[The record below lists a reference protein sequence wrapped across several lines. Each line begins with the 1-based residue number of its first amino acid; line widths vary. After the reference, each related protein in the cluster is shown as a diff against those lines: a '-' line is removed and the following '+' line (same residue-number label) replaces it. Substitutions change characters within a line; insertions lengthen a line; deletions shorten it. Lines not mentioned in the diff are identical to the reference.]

1 MSKIVDI
8 LIPDLGADK
17 DVDLIEV
24 MVEVG
29 DVVEVEDGLITLETE
44 KASMDV
50 PTTEAGVIKEI
61 LVKVGDKMNSGD
73 LIARVEIQDEA
84 STEETK
90 EEVKATPVAQA
101 SSGVTASQ
109 APTNVE
115 IKADA
120 KEIKAE
126 ALVIGA
132 GPGGYSA
139 AFRCA
144 DLGLDT
150 VLVERHDTLGGVCL
164 NVGCIPSKALLH
176 VAKVIEEAEHIE
188 HAGISFATPTID
200 LPGVAAYKAGVV
212 KKLTDGLA
220 GMAKMRKVTI
230 VQGHASFIDNNSIIV
245 NHSKDDGQTKV
256 TFDSCIIAAG
266 SQSSKMSWI
275 PHEDPRIWDSTNA
288 LEVKEVP
295 KRLLIMGGGII
306 GLEMGTVYEK
316 LGSKVDV
323 VIRGNQVMTGTDK
336 DIVKVYQKANE
347 KRFNFMFKTQT
358 QAIIP
363 KEDGIYVEFKG
374 DNAPEPQM
382 YDAVLVAMGRTPN
395 GLKIGLENTGV
406 EVDEKGFISVDKQM
420 RTKVP
425 HIYAIGDIIGNPM
438 LAHKAV
444 HEGHVAAE
452 VIAGHKV
459 FFEPKQIPG
468 IAYTFPEIATA
479 GLTEIEAKEQGINY
493 EVASFPWAASGRAL
507 AADVA
512 GAGMTK
518 LIFDKDSHQLIGG
531 SIVGD
536 NAGELLGEISL
547 ALEMDCDA
555 EDIGLTIHAHPTLHE
570 SVGMCAEIFH
580 GSITDLPNP
589 KAIKKK

>member
-1 MSKIVDI
+1 MSTMVDI
-8 LIPDLGADK
+8 FIPDLGADK

-24 MVEVG
+24 MVSVG
-29 DVVEVEDGLITLETE
+29 EEVEVEDGLVTLETE

-50 PTTEAGVIKEI
+50 PSTHAGIIKEI
-61 LVKVGDKMNSGD
+61 LVEVGAKVNSGD
-73 LIARVEIQDEA
+73 LIARVELQEEA
-84 STEETK
+84 SAPAEAPKTEPAKAAPSAAAAATASNVEVSANVK
-90 EEVKATPVAQA
+90 EVKGQV
-101 SSGVTASQ
+101 
-109 APTNVE
+109 
-115 IKADA
+115 
-120 KEIKAE
+120 
-126 ALVIGA
+126 LVIGA

-150 VLVERHDTLGGVCL
+150 VLVERHPTLGGVCL

-188 HAGISFATPTID
+188 HAGITFAKPTID

-212 KKLTDGLA
+212 KRLTDGLA
-220 GMAKMRKVTI
+220 GMAKMRKVTV
-230 VQGHASFIDNNSIIV
+230 VQGNATFLDSNTVIV
-245 NHSKDDGQTKV
+245 NHTDKEGEQTKV
-256 TFDSCIIAAG
+256 SFDNCIIAAG
-266 SQSSKMSWI
+266 SQSSKMGFI

-295 KRLLIMGGGII
+295 KRLLVMGGGII

-316 LGSKVDV
+316 LGSQVDV

-406 EVDEKGFISVDKQM
+406 EVDDYGFISVDNQM

-425 HIYAIGDIIGNPM
+425 NIFAIGDIIGGPM

-479 GLTEIEAKEQGINY
+479 GLSENEAKEQGLNY
-493 EVASFPWAASGRAL
+493 EVATFPWAASGRAL

-589 KAIKKK
+589 KAVKKK

>member
-1 MSKIVDI
+1 MSNIIDI
-8 LIPDLGADK
+8 FIPDLGGDK
-17 DVDLIEV
+17 DVDLIDI

-29 DVVEVEDGLITLETE
+29 ETVEEEDGLITLETE

-50 PTTEAGVIKEI
+50 PTTHGGVIKEI
-61 LVKVGDKMNSGD
+61 LVKVGDKANSGD
-73 LIARVEIQDEA
+73 LIARL
-84 STEETK
+84 
-90 EEVKATPVAQA
+90 EV
-101 SSGVTASQ
+101 
-109 APTNVE
+109 
-115 IKADA
+115 ADSA
-120 KEIKAE
+120 KAE
-126 ALVIGA
+126 APAQEAPKASQQAASTPAPTVNANAGEVKGQVLVIGA

-144 DLGLDT
+144 DLGLDV

-176 VAKVIEEAEHIE
+176 VAKVIEEAEHIN
-188 HAGISFATPTID
+188 HAGVTFAKPEVDIA
-200 LPGVAAYKAGVV
+200 GVAAYKSGVV
-212 KKLTDGLA
+212 KKLTDGLSA
-220 GMAKMRKVTI
+220 MAKMRKVTVI
-230 VQGHASFIDNNSIIV
+230 QGTAEFLDSHSVIV
-245 NHSKDDGQTKV
+245 NHTKDDGQTTVK
-256 TFDSCIIAAG
+256 FDNCIIAAG
-266 SQSSKMSWI
+266 SQSSKMGFI

-288 LEVKEVP
+288 LEMKEVP
-295 KRLLIMGGGII
+295 KRLLVMGGGII

-336 DIVKVYQKANE
+336 DIVKVYTKSNE

-363 KEDGIYVEFKG
+363 KKEGIYVEFKG
-374 DNAPEPQM
+374 DNAPAEPQM

-395 GLKIGLENTGV
+395 GLKLGLDKAGV
-406 EVDEKGFISVDKQM
+406 NVNEKGMIGTDNQL
-420 RTKVP
+420 RTNVP
-425 HIYAIGDIIGNPM
+425 HIFAIGDIIAGPM

-459 FFEPKQIPG
+459 YFEPKQIPG

-479 GLTEIEAKEQGINY
+479 GLSEIEAKEQGINY
-493 EVASFPWAASGRAL
+493 EVASFPWSASGRAL
-507 AADVA
+507 AADVSKD
-512 GAGMTK
+512 GMTK
-518 LIFDKDSHQLIGG
+518 LIFDKDTHQLIGG
-531 SIVGD
+531 ALVGD

-555 EDIGLTIHAHPTLHE
+555 EDIALTIHAHPTLHE
-570 SVGMCAEIFH
+570 SVGMAAEIFD
-580 GSITDLPNP
+580 GTITDLPNA
-589 KAIKKK
+589 KAVKKK

>member
-1 MSKIVDI
+1 MSNIIDI
-8 LIPDLGADK
+8 FIPDLGGDT
-17 DVDLIEV
+17 DVDLIDI

-29 DVVEVEDGLITLETE
+29 DTVEEEDGLITLETE

-50 PTTEAGVIKEI
+50 PTTHGGVVKEI
-61 LVKVGDKMNSGD
+61 LVKVGDKANSGD
-73 LIARVEIQDEA
+73 LIARLEVADSAEA
-84 STEETK
+84 
-90 EEVKATPVAQA
+90 ATSAPAQEA
-101 SSGVTASQ
+101 PAASQ
-109 APTNVE
+109 AQATPAPTVNANATEV
-115 IKADA
+115 KGQV
-120 KEIKAE
+120 
-126 ALVIGA
+126 LVIGA

-144 DLGLDT
+144 DLGLDV

-176 VAKVIEEAEHIE
+176 VAKVIEEAEHIN
-188 HAGISFATPTID
+188 HAGVTFAKPEVDIA
-200 LPGVAAYKAGVV
+200 GVAAYKSGVV
-212 KKLTDGLA
+212 KKLTDGLSA
-220 GMAKMRKVTI
+220 MAKMRKVTVI
-230 VQGHASFIDNNSIIV
+230 QGTAEFLDDHSVIV
-245 NHSKDDGQTKV
+245 NHTKDDGQTTVK
-256 TFDSCIIAAG
+256 FDNCIIAAG
-266 SQSSKMSWI
+266 SQSSKMGFI

-288 LEVKEVP
+288 LEMKEVP
-295 KRLLIMGGGII
+295 KRLLVMGGGII

-336 DIVKVYQKANE
+336 DIVKVYTKSNE

-363 KEDGIYVEFKG
+363 KADGIYVEFKG

-395 GLKIGLENTGV
+395 GLNLGLDKAGV
-406 EVDEKGFISVDKQM
+406 NVNEKGMIATDNQL
-420 RTKVP
+420 RTNVP
-425 HIYAIGDIIGNPM
+425 HIFAIGDIIAGPM

-459 FFEPKQIPG
+459 YFEPKQIPG

-479 GLTEIEAKEQGINY
+479 GMSEIEAKEQGINY
-493 EVASFPWAASGRAL
+493 EVASFPWSASGRAL
-507 AADVA
+507 AADVSKD
-512 GAGMTK
+512 GMTK
-518 LIFDKDSHQLIGG
+518 LIFDKDTHQLIGG
-531 SIVGD
+531 ALVGD

-555 EDIGLTIHAHPTLHE
+555 EDIALTIHAHPTLHE
-570 SVGMCAEIFH
+570 SVGMAAEIFD
-580 GSITDLPNP
+580 GVITDLPNA
-589 KAIKKK
+589 KAVKRK

>member
-1 MSKIVDI
+1 MSKLVDI
-8 LIPDLGADK
+8 FIPDLGADK

-29 DVVEVEDGLITLETE
+29 DRVEVEDGLITLETE

-50 PTTEAGVIKEI
+50 PTTHAGIIKEI

-73 LIARVEIQDEA
+73 LIARVEVAQ
-84 STEETK
+84 EEVKEEKTK
-90 EEVKATPVAQA
+90 EEPKTNTATPK
-101 SSGVTASQ
+101 
-109 APTNVE
+109 PTKVEVNSDAGE
-115 IKADA
+115 IKGQV
-120 KEIKAE
+120 
-126 ALVIGA
+126 LVIGA

-150 VLVERHDTLGGVCL
+150 VLVERHPTLGGVCL

-188 HAGISFATPTID
+188 HAGIKFPKPQID
-200 LPGVAAYKAGVV
+200 LPGVAAYKSGVV
-212 KKLTDGLA
+212 KRLTDGLSA
-220 GMAKMRKVTI
+220 MAKMRKVTV
-230 VQGHASFIDNNSIIV
+230 VQGIAKFIDE
-245 NHSKDDGQTKV
+245 HSVLVEHTDESGKQTKV
-256 TFDSCIIAAG
+256 SFDSCIIAAG
-266 SQSSKMSWI
+266 SQSSKMSFI

-295 KRLLIMGGGII
+295 KKLLVMGGGII
-306 GLEMGTVYEK
+306 GLEMGTVYQK
-316 LGSKVDV
+316 LGSEVDV

-358 QAIIP
+358 QSIIP
-363 KEDGIYVEFKG
+363 KKDGIYVEFKG
-374 DNAPEPQM
+374 DNAPAQM

-395 GLKIGLENTGV
+395 GLNIGLENTGV

-425 HIYAIGDIIGNPM
+425 HIFAIGDIIGQPM

-479 GLTEIEAKEQGINY
+479 GLSEIQAKEAGINY
-493 EVASFPWAASGRAL
+493 EVSSFPWTASGRAL
-507 AADVA
+507 ASDVA
-512 GAGMTK
+512 SSGMTK
-518 LIFDKDSHQLIGG
+518 LIFDKETDQLIGG
-531 SIVGD
+531 AIVGD

-589 KAIKKK
+589 KAKKKK

>member
-1 MSKIVDI
+1 MGKIVDI

-17 DVDLIEV
+17 DVDLIDV
-24 MVEVG
+24 MVEIG
-29 DVVEVEDGLITLETE
+29 DEVEVEDGLITLETE

-50 PTTEAGVIKEI
+50 PTTHAGVIKEI

-73 LIARVEIQDEA
+73 LIARVEVQEEA
-84 STEETK
+84 SAEPAK
-90 EEVKATPVAQA
+90 EEVKA
-101 SSGVTASQ
+101 
-109 APTNVE
+109 APTAAPAASKPAPSNVE
-115 IKADA
+115 VSANA
-120 KEIKAE
+120 KEVKGQV
-126 ALVIGA
+126 LVIGA

-150 VLVERHDTLGGVCL
+150 VLVERHPTLGGVCL

-176 VAKVIEEAEHIE
+176 VAKVIDEAAHIE
-188 HAGISFATPTID
+188 DAGVKFGKPEID
-200 LPGVAAYKAGVV
+200 LPGVAAYKSGVV
-212 KKLTDGLA
+212 KKLTEGLSA
-220 GMAKMRKVTI
+220 MAKMRKVNVI
-230 VQGHASFIDNNSIIV
+230 QGVAKFVDEHTVVVEHTDNA
-245 NHSKDDGQTKV
+245 GEQTKV

-266 SQSSKMSWI
+266 SQSSKMGFI

-295 KRLLIMGGGII
+295 KRLLVMGGGII
-306 GLEMGTVYEK
+306 GLEMATVYQR
-316 LGSKVDV
+316 LGSQIDV
-323 VIRGNQVMTGTDK
+323 VIRGPQVMTGTDK
-336 DIVKVYQKANE
+336 DIVKIYTKANE
-347 KRFNFMFKTQT
+347 KKFNFMFNTQT

-363 KEDGIYVEFKG
+363 KQEGIYVEFKG
-374 DNAPEPQM
+374 DNAPEPQT

-395 GLKIGLENTGV
+395 GLNLGLENTGV
-406 EVDEKGFISVDKQM
+406 EVDDKGFISVDKQM

-425 HIYAIGDIIGNPM
+425 HIFAIGDIIGQPM

-479 GLTEIEAKEQGINY
+479 GMSEIEAKEAGINY
-493 EVASFPWAASGRAL
+493 EVASFPWSASGRAL
-507 AADVA
+507 ASDVSET
-512 GAGMTK
+512 GMTK
-518 LIFDKDSHQLIGG
+518 LIFDKDTHQLIGG
-531 SIVGD
+531 ALVGE

-580 GSITDLPNP
+580 GSITDLPNK
-589 KAIKKK
+589 KAVKKK

>member
-1 MSKIVDI
+1 
-8 LIPDLGADK
+8 
-17 DVDLIEV
+17 
-24 MVEVG
+24 
-29 DVVEVEDGLITLETE
+29 
-44 KASMDV
+44 
-50 PTTEAGVIKEI
+50 
-61 LVKVGDKMNSGD
+61 MN
-73 LIARVEIQDEA
+73 
-84 STEETK
+84 
-90 EEVKATPVAQA
+90 
-101 SSGVTASQ
+101 
-109 APTNVE
+109 E
-115 IKADA
+115 IKGQV
-120 KEIKAE
+120 
-126 ALVIGA
+126 LVIGA

-150 VLVERHDTLGGVCL
+150 VLVERHPTLGGVCL

-188 HAGISFATPTID
+188 HAGIKFGKPQID
-200 LPGVAAYKAGVV
+200 LPGVAAYKSGVV
-212 KKLTDGLA
+212 KKLTDGLNA
-220 GMAKMRKVTI
+220 MAKMRKVTVI
-230 VQGHASFIDNNSIIV
+230 QGNAKFMDEHTVLVEHTD
-245 NHSKDDGQTKV
+245 KEGEQTKV
-256 TFDSCIIAAG
+256 TFDNCIIAAG
-266 SQSSKMSWI
+266 SQSSKMSFI

-295 KRLLIMGGGII
+295 KRLLVMGGGII

-316 LGSKVDV
+316 LGSQVDV
-323 VIRGNQVMTGTDK
+323 VVRGPQVMTGTDK
-336 DIVKVYQKANE
+336 DIVKVYTKANE
-347 KRFNFMFKTQT
+347 ERFNFMFKTQT

-363 KEDGIYVEFKG
+363 KKEGIYVEFKG
-374 DNAPEPQM
+374 DNAPAEPQI

-406 EVDEKGFISVDKQM
+406 EVDEYGFISVDNQM

-425 HIYAIGDIIGNPM
+425 HIFAIGDIIGGPM

-452 VIAGHKV
+452 VIDGHKV

-479 GLTEIEAKEQGINY
+479 GMSEIEAKEAGINY
-493 EVASFPWAASGRAL
+493 EVASFPWSASGRAL
-507 AADVA
+507 AADVSKS
-512 GAGMTK
+512 GLSK
-518 LIFDKDSHQLIGG
+518 LIFDKDTHQLIGG
-531 SIVGD
+531 AIVGD

-570 SVGMCAEIFH
+570 SIGMCAEIFH
-580 GSITDLPNP
+580 GSITDLPNA
-589 KAIKKK
+589 KAVKKKK

>member
-1 MSKIVDI
+1 MSNIVDVF
-8 LIPDLGADK
+8 IPDLGADK

-29 DVVEVEDGLITLETE
+29 DSVEVEDGLITLETE

-50 PTTEAGVIKEI
+50 PTTHAGIIKEI

-73 LIARVEIQDEA
+73 LIARVEVAQ
-84 STEETK
+84 
-90 EEVKATPVAQA
+90 EEVKEEKTEEEPKTSTATVI
-101 SSGVTASQ
+101 
-109 APTNVE
+109 PTRVEVNSNANE
-115 IKADA
+115 IKGQV
-120 KEIKAE
+120 
-126 ALVIGA
+126 LVIGA

-150 VLVERHDTLGGVCL
+150 VLVERHPTLGGVCL

-188 HAGISFATPTID
+188 HAGIKFPKPEID
-200 LPGVAAYKAGVV
+200 LPGVAAYKSGVI

-220 GMAKMRKVTI
+220 GMAKMRKVTV
-230 VQGHASFIDNNSIIV
+230 VQGVAKFIDEHSVIV
-245 NHSKDDGQTKV
+245 EHTDEQGKQTKV
-256 TFDSCIIAAG
+256 SFDSCIIAAG
-266 SQSSKMSWI
+266 SQSSKMSFI

-295 KRLLIMGGGII
+295 KRLLVMGGGII
-306 GLEMGTVYEK
+306 GLEMGTVYQK
-316 LGSKVDV
+316 LGSQVDV

-358 QAIIP
+358 QSIIP
-363 KEDGIYVEFKG
+363 KKEGIYVEFKG

-395 GLKIGLENTGV
+395 GLNIGLENTGV

-425 HIYAIGDIIGNPM
+425 HIFAIGDIIGQPM

-479 GLTEIEAKEQGINY
+479 GLSEIQAKEQGINY

-512 GAGMTK
+512 SAGMTK
-518 LIFDKDSHQLIGG
+518 LIFDKDTDQLIGG
-531 SIVGD
+531 AIVGD

-589 KAIKKK
+589 KAKKKK

>member
-1 MSKIVDI
+1 MGKIVDI
-8 LIPDLGADK
+8 IIPDLGADK

-29 DVVEVEDGLITLETE
+29 DSVEEEDGLITLETE

-50 PTTEAGVIKEI
+50 PTTHSGVVKEI

-73 LIARVEIQDEA
+73 LIARVEVEEEGVSEPVKQTKTEA
-84 STEETK
+84 PAAPVVPK
-90 EEVKATPVAQA
+90 EVNVSSDASEVKGQV
-101 SSGVTASQ
+101 
-109 APTNVE
+109 
-115 IKADA
+115 
-120 KEIKAE
+120 
-126 ALVIGA
+126 LVIGA

-150 VLVERHDTLGGVCL
+150 VLVERHPTLGGVCL

-176 VAKVIEEAEHIE
+176 VAKVIEEAEHIN
-188 HAGISFATPTID
+188 HAGIKFAKPEID
-200 LPGVAAYKAGVV
+200 LPGVAAYKSGVV

-220 GMAKMRKVTI
+220 GMAKMRNVKVI
-230 VQGHASFIDNNSIIV
+230 QGVANFIDDKSV
-245 NHSKDDGQTKV
+245 LVDGADGKQTKV
-256 TFDSCIIAAG
+256 SFDNCIIAAG
-266 SQSSKMSWI
+266 SQSSKMSFI

-295 KRLLIMGGGII
+295 KKMLIMGGGII
-306 GLEMGTVYEK
+306 GLEMGTVYQK
-316 LGSKVDV
+316 LGSEVDV
-323 VIRGNQVMTGTDK
+323 VIRGPQVMTGTDK
-336 DIVKVYQKANE
+336 DIVKVYTKANE

-374 DNAPEPQM
+374 DNAPEPQT

-406 EVDEKGFISVDKQM
+406 EVDEKGFISVDNQM

-425 HIYAIGDIIGNPM
+425 HIFAIGDIIGGPM

-479 GLTEIEAKEQGINY
+479 GLSEIEAKEKGINY
-493 EVASFPWAASGRAL
+493 EVSTFPWAASGRAL

-518 LIFDKDSHQLIGG
+518 LIFDKDTHQLIGG
-531 SIVGD
+531 AIVGD

-589 KAIKKK
+589 KAVKKK

>member
-1 MSKIVDI
+1 MSTIVDI

-17 DVDLIEV
+17 DVDLIDV

-29 DVVEVEDGLITLETE
+29 DKVEEEDGLITLETE

-50 PTTEAGVIKEI
+50 PSTHTGIVKEI
-61 LVKVGDKMNSGD
+61 LVKVGDKVNSSD
-73 LIARVEIQDEA
+73 LIVKLEIEDEA
-84 STEETK
+84 SQTPVVEKKVEETQ
-90 EEVKATPVAQA
+90 EVKKEVTPTTVN
-101 SSGVTASQ
+101 S
-109 APTNVE
+109 
-115 IKADA
+115 DA
-120 KEIKAE
+120 KEIKRQV
-126 ALVIGA
+126 LVIGA

-176 VAKVIEEAEHIE
+176 VAKVIEEAEHIS
-188 HAGISFATPTID
+188 HAGITFNKPTID

-212 KKLTDGLA
+212 KKLTDGLTA
-220 GMAKMRKVTI
+220 MAKMRKVTVI
-230 VQGHASFIDNNSIIV
+230 QGTAKFIDDHSVIV
-245 NHSKDDGQTKV
+245 NHTKDDGQTKV
-256 TFDSCIIAAG
+256 TFDNCIIAAG
-266 SQSSKMSWI
+266 SQSSKMGFI

-295 KRLLIMGGGII
+295 KRLLVMGGGII
-306 GLEMGTVYEK
+306 GLEMGTVYQK
-316 LGSKVDV
+316 LGSQVDV

-336 DIVKVYQKANE
+336 DIVKIYTKSNE

-363 KEDGIYVEFKG
+363 KTDGIYVEFKG
-374 DNAPEPQM
+374 ENVPAEPQM

-395 GLKIGLENTGV
+395 GLKLGLENAGV
-406 EVDEKGFISVDKQM
+406 NVTEKGMITTDNQL
-420 RTKVP
+420 RTNVP
-425 HIYAIGDIIGNPM
+425 HIFAIGDIIAGPM

-444 HEGHVAAE
+444 QEGHVAAE

-479 GLTEIEAKEQGINY
+479 GMSEIEAKEAGINY
-493 EVASFPWAASGRAL
+493 EVANFPWSASGRAL
-507 AADVA
+507 AADVSSD
-512 GAGMTK
+512 GMTK
-518 LIFDKDSHQLIGG
+518 LIFDKDTHQLIGG
-531 SIVGD
+531 ALVGD

-555 EDIGLTIHAHPTLHE
+555 EDIALTIHAHPTLHE
-570 SVGMCAEIFH
+570 SVGMAAEIFD
-580 GSITDLPNP
+580 GTITDLPNK
-589 KAIKKK
+589 KAKKK

>member
-1 MSKIVDI
+1 MSNIIDI
-8 LIPDLGADK
+8 FIPDLGGDK
-17 DVDLIEV
+17 DVDLIDI

-29 DVVEVEDGLITLETE
+29 ETVEEEDGLITLETE

-50 PTTEAGVIKEI
+50 PTTQGGIIKEI
-61 LVKVGDKMNSGD
+61 LVKVGDKVNSGD
-73 LIARVEIQDEA
+73 LIAKLEVASVAETTPAPAQEA
-84 STEETK
+84 PKASPAESTPAPTVNANAG
-90 EEVKATPVAQA
+90 EVKGQV
-101 SSGVTASQ
+101 
-109 APTNVE
+109 
-115 IKADA
+115 
-120 KEIKAE
+120 
-126 ALVIGA
+126 LVIGA

-144 DLGLDT
+144 DLGMDV

-176 VAKVIEEAEHIE
+176 VAKVIEEAEHIN
-188 HAGISFATPTID
+188 HAGVTFAKPEVDIA
-200 LPGVAAYKAGVV
+200 GVAAYKSGVV
-212 KKLTDGLA
+212 KKLTDGLSA
-220 GMAKMRKVTI
+220 MAKMRKVTVI
-230 VQGHASFIDNNSIIV
+230 QGTAEFLDDHSVIV
-245 NHSKDDGQTKV
+245 NHTKDDGQTTVK
-256 TFDSCIIAAG
+256 FDNCIIAAG
-266 SQSSKMSWI
+266 SQSSKMGFI

-288 LEVKEVP
+288 LEMKEVP
-295 KRLLIMGGGII
+295 KRLLVMGGGII

-336 DIVKVYQKANE
+336 DIVKIYTKSNE

-363 KEDGIYVEFKG
+363 KADGIYVEFKG

-395 GLKIGLENTGV
+395 GLNLGLDKAGV
-406 EVDEKGFISVDKQM
+406 NVNEKGMIATDNQL
-420 RTKVP
+420 RTNVP
-425 HIYAIGDIIGNPM
+425 HIFAIGDIITGPM

-459 FFEPKQIPG
+459 YFEPKQIPG

-479 GLTEIEAKEQGINY
+479 GMSEIEAKEAGINY
-493 EVASFPWAASGRAL
+493 EVASFPWSASGRAL
-507 AADVA
+507 AADVSKD
-512 GAGMTK
+512 GMTK
-518 LIFDKDSHQLIGG
+518 LIFDKDTHQLIGG
-531 SIVGD
+531 ALVGD

-555 EDIGLTIHAHPTLHE
+555 EDIALTIHAHPTLHE
-570 SVGMCAEIFH
+570 SVGMAAEIFD
-580 GSITDLPNP
+580 GVITDLPNA
-589 KAIKKK
+589 KAVKKK